1 MANLP
6 TNRSELRDIVKGKA
20 DADIL
25 AGAKGNEEAYI
36 EGILNAMPG
45 VFDAAKAG
53 NQAATFQYD
62 IDTPVGMKQYQII
75 VEGGKCTIAKG
86 PAGKAKCTLKSNL
99 PTFLRIMSG
108 DLDGQKAFMSGVLK
122 ISGDVMFS
130 RNMTLWFKG

>member
-6 TNRSELRDIVKGKA
+6 TNRTELRELVKGKS
-20 DADIL
+20 DADII
-25 AGAKGNEEAYI
+25 AGCAGNEESYI

-53 NQAATFQYD
+53 GQSAIFQYD
-62 IDTPVGMKQYQII
+62 IDTPAGLKQYQII
-75 VEGGKCTIAKG
+75 VEAGKCTIQKG
-86 PAGKAKCTLKSNL
+86 PAAKAKCTLKSNL
-99 PTFLRIMSG
+99 PTFLRIMAG